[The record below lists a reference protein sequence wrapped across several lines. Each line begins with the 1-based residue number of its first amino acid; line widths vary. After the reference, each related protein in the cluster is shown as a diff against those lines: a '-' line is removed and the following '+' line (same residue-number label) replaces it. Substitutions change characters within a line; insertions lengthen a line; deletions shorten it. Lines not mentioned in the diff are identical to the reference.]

1 MKNEEQEKSCV
12 IVSGALELFM
22 KFGVKSMTMQDV
34 SSKLGMSKKT
44 LYQFVKDKKDLVK
57 KGMCLCIEE
66 EQSFLSKVTKESEN
80 AIDELIG
87 FTLFVNSRLRDMHV
101 SVIYDIKK
109 YHPESWRMMDD
120 HKQMFVKKAILENT
134 KRGIKEGIYR
144 KNLNPEII
152 TSLYMVMV
160 ESFFQAD
167 DHFGKDV
174 KLEELH
180 LEMIRYHVRGVAN
193 DKGIALL
200 KETLKKEENNHLKLH

>member
-109 YHPESWRMMDD
+109 YHPESWKMMDD

-160 ESFFQAD
+160 ESFFQVN